1 MAPLPS
7 PRAPALSEPRCVLG
21 VDPGLQTTGWGV
33 LREEGGDFTATC
45 GVVRLR
51 RGDPTAARL
60 RAIAEGLLEV
70 IDRFHPEI
78 VAVERPF
85 LKDNVRAALALGQAQ
100 AAALIAAAWRGLPVV
115 EYAPRAV
122 KQSVAGDGGAGKIG
136 MADALRRQLGL
147 AAAPTPL
154 DAADA
159 LAVAFCH
166 WLTLQRAARWAHGR

>member
-1 MAPLPS
+1 MATLPS
-7 PRAPALSEPRCVLG
+7 PRAPVLLGPCCVLG

-33 LREEGGDFTATC
+33 LREAGSDFTATC
-45 GVVRLR
+45 GVVRPR
-51 RGDPTAARL
+51 RDDPTAARL
-60 RAIAEGLLEV
+60 RTITEGLLEV

-100 AAALIAAAWRGLPVV
+100 AAALLAAAWRGLPVV
-115 EYAPRAV
+115 EYAPREV
-122 KQSVAGDGGAGKIG
+122 KQSVTGDGGVEKSA
-136 MADALRRQLGL
+136 MAEALRRQLGL
-147 AAAPTPL
+147 AVAPAPI

-166 WLTLQRAARWAHGR
+166 WLTLQREARWAHGR